1 MFNGWGLRSNMSGLV
16 DNVIVLT
23 DGTCSGAC
31 SQFAS
36 KLYVD
41 NLATTVTF
49 GGVDSEELDISG
61 HNDGTVE
68 AFENVWRSEVRI
80 LSLESKH

>member
-1 MFNGWGLRSNMSGLV
+1 MRVALG
-16 DNVIVLT
+16 
-23 DGTCSGAC
+23 CSGAC

-49 GGVDSEELDISG
+49 GGVDGKALDLSS

-68 AFENVWRSEVRI
+68 AFENVWRSEVGVHF
-80 LSLESKH
+80 LAVWNQS